1 MRTLPQTLGDAV
13 RRLRKKIEPS
23 QEKFAARAGIS
34 RTYMSEIERGVTN
47 VSLDTIER
55 VSKGLGL
62 SIAELFREVDAE
74 RGRRVQTKQKSDL

>member
-1 MRTLPQTLGDAV
+1 M
-13 RRLRKKIEPS
+13 RRLRKKVEPS

-55 VSKGLGL
+55 VAKGLEL
-62 SIAELFREVDAE
+62 SLSELFREVDAE
-74 RGRRVQTKQKSDL
+74 RGRRIQSKH